1 MVDNFVNFVNKK
13 KLLNLERVGGDLRRG
28 KFILGMNTLKRLSFM
43 KSYIANKSIIFYFG
57 DRKSDLIGER
67 IKNKMDGKVAKT
79 FSIRKE
85 TLFLLK
91 KLQEVGNVNLSS
103 FADKV
108 LKKSAEEALEL
119 HFNGNKGEIK

>member
-1 MVDNFVNFVNKK
+1 
-13 KLLNLERVGGDLRRG
+13 
-28 KFILGMNTLKRLSFM
+28 M
-43 KSYIANKSIIFYFG
+43 KSHLTNISIIFYFG
-57 DRKSDLIGER
+57 YRKSDKIGER
-67 IKNKMDGKVAKT
+67 VKAKMEGKVAKT
-79 FSIRKE
+79 FSIRQE
-85 TLFLLK
+85 TLMLLK